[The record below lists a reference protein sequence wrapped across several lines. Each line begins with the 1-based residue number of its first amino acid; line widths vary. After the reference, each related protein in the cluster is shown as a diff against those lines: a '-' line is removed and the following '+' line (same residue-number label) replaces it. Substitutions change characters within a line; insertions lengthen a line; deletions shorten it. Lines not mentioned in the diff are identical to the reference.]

1 MKFVTML
8 SVLKSLLIAGA
19 LLAPSLVAGQSCPYR
34 GQLDELYCDA
44 DRDMVA
50 DAPADKSKW
59 KNPSTLIFTYTPIED
74 PAVYQKIF
82 SNLLEH
88 LGQCTGKKVVYYQV
102 QSNAAQIEAM
112 RAGRL
117 HIGGFS
123 TGSTGFAVNL
133 AGAVPFVVKGNAE
146 GPRSYRMAVIVRK
159 DSPVQKLADLKGK
172 KIAHASPSSNSG
184 NLAPR
189 SLLPAEGLTPDKDYK
204 VLYSGK
210 HDQSILGVN
219 TGDYDA
225 AAIADDVLERMSLRG
240 VVKAENFR
248 TLYSS
253 APFITSSF
261 AYAHDLDPALATKIK
276 GCFMNYKFTPEMTK
290 EFNGDDRF
298 HTVTY
303 QKDWAIVRKV
313 AEDTGTAFNRAAF
326 DRENAKETEAK
337 KKN

>member
-1 MKFVTML
+1 MKTT
-8 SVLKSLLIAGA
+8 SLLLLAPLTSA
-19 LLAPSLVAGQSCPYR
+19 LLASAVQAQTCANR
-34 GQLDELYCDA
+34 GQLDEMYCDA
-44 DRDMVA
+44 DKNMVA
-50 DAPADKSKW
+50 DVPADKSKW

-82 SNLLEH
+82 ANFQEH
-88 LGQCTGKKVVYYQV
+88 LGKCTGKKVAYYQV

-117 HIGGFS
+117 HLGGFS
-123 TGSTGFAVNL
+123 TGSTGYAVNL
-133 AGAVPFVVKGNAE
+133 AGAIPFAVKGDAS
-146 GPRSYRMAVIVRK
+146 GPRSYRLAVIVK
-159 DSPVQKLADLKGK
+159 ADSPYKKLTDLKGK
-172 KIAHASPSSNSG
+172 KVAHSAPSSNSG

-204 VLYSGK
+204 PLFSGK

-225 AAIADDVLERMSLRG
+225 AAIADDVLERMAKRG

-261 AYAHDLDPALATKIK
+261 AYAHDLDPALATKIRE
-276 GCFMNYKFTPEMTK
+276 CFANYKFTPEMTK

-298 HTVTY
+298 HPADY
-303 QKDWAIVRKV
+303 QRDWAIVRKV

-326 DRENAKETEAK
+326 DRENAKEAESK
-337 KKN
+337 KK

>member
-1 MKFVTML
+1 MKP
-8 SVLKSLLIAGA
+8 SLRFA
-19 LLAPSLVAGQSCPYR
+19 LLWALMLPAATTFAQTCPNR
-34 GQLDELYCDA
+34 GQLDDLYCDA

-50 DAPADKSKW
+50 DVPADKTKW
-59 KNPSTLIFTYTPIED
+59 KNPSSLIFTYTPIED

-82 SNLLEH
+82 ANFQEH
-88 LGQCTGKKVVYYQV
+88 LAQCTGKKVVYYQV

-123 TGSTGFAVNL
+123 TGSTAFAVNL
-133 AGAVPFVVKGNAE
+133 AGAVPFAVKGNAAA
-146 GPRSYRMAVIVRK
+146 PRSYQMAIIVRK
-159 DSPVQKLADLKGK
+159 DSPFTKLADLKGK
-172 KIAHASPSSNSG
+172 KVAHATPASNSG

-189 SLLPAEGLTPDKDYK
+189 SLLPAEGLIPDTDYK
-204 VLYSGK
+204 VLYAGK

-225 AAIADDVLERMSLRG
+225 AAIADDVLERMSVRG

-248 TLYSS
+248 TLYRSP
-253 APFITSSF
+253 PFITSSF
-261 AYAHDLDPALATKIK
+261 AYAHDLDPALAAKITS
-276 GCFMNYKFTPEMTK
+276 CFMSYKFTAEMTK

-298 HTVTY
+298 HAADF
-303 QKDWAIVRKV
+303 KRDWAVVRKV

-326 DRENAKETEAK
+326 DRENAASAK
-337 KKN
+337 K

>member
-1 MKFVTML
+1 MNSTRTFTFC
-8 SVLKSLLIAGA
+8 GA
-19 LLAPSLVAGQSCPYR
+19 LSAALFAIAASAQTCVHR

-44 DRDMVA
+44 DRDMLA
-50 DAPADKSKW
+50 DPPTDKSKW

-82 SNLLEH
+82 ANFQEH
-88 LGQCTGKKVVYYQV
+88 LGTCTGKKVVYYQV

-117 HIGGFS
+117 HLGGFS
-123 TGSTGFAVNL
+123 TGSTGYAVNL
-133 AGAVPFVVKGNAE
+133 AGAVPFAVKGDAT
-146 GPRSYRMAVIVRK
+146 GPRAYRMAVIVK
-159 DSPVQKLADLKGK
+159 ADSAFQKLTDLKGK

-204 VLYSGK
+204 PLYSGK
-210 HDQSILGVN
+210 HDQSIMGVN
-219 TGDYDA
+219 SGDYDA
-225 AAIADDVLERMSLRG
+225 ATIADDVLERMAKRG

-248 TLYSS
+248 TLYRSP
-253 APFITSSF
+253 PFITSSF
-261 AYAHDLDPALATKIK
+261 AHAHDLDPALATKLK
-276 GCFMNYKFTPEMTK
+276 ECFMNYKFTPEMTR

-298 HTVTY
+298 HAANY
-303 QKDWAIVRKV
+303 QRDWAVVRRV

-326 DRENAKETEAK
+326 DRENAKEAEAK
-337 KKN
+337 KK

>member
-1 MKFVTML
+1 MNSGFQGGWWGTVAIWAGT
-8 SVLKSLLIAGA
+8 IAFNA
-19 LLAPSLVAGQSCPYR
+19 DAQTCPHR
-34 GQLDELYCDA
+34 GQLDDLYCDA

-50 DAPADKSKW
+50 DPPADKSKW

-82 SNLLEH
+82 SDFQDQ
-88 LGQCTGKKVVYYQV
+88 LGKCTGKKVAYYQV

-117 HIGGFS
+117 HLGGFS
-123 TGSTGFAVNL
+123 TGSTGYAVNL
-133 AGAVPFVVKGNAE
+133 AGAVPFAVKGNAS
-146 GPRSYRMAVIVRK
+146 GPRSYHLAVIVK
-159 DSPVQKLADLKGK
+159 ADSPYQKLTDLKGK
-172 KIAHASPSSNSG
+172 KVAHSAPSSNSG

-204 VLYSGK
+204 PLFSGK
-210 HDQSILGVN
+210 HDQSIMGVN

-225 AAIADDVLERMSLRG
+225 AAIADDVLERMAKRG
-240 VVKAENFR
+240 VVKAGNFR
-248 TLYSS
+248 ALYLS

-261 AYAHDLDPALATKIK
+261 AYAHDLDPALAAKIRE
-276 GCFMNYKFTPEMTK
+276 CFAGYKFTPEMTK

-298 HTVTY
+298 HPAVY
-303 QKDWAIVRKV
+303 QRDWAIVRKV

-326 DRENAKETEAK
+326 DRENAKEAESRK
-337 KKN
+337 K

>member
-1 MKFVTML
+1 M
-8 SVLKSLLIAGA
+8 SGLKIAISIALACGSFAIAHSLHA
-19 LLAPSLVAGQSCPYR
+19 QSCSHR

-44 DRDMVA
+44 NHDMVA
-50 DAPADKSKW
+50 DPPADKSKW

-82 SNLLEH
+82 ANFQEH
-88 LGQCTGKKVVYYQV
+88 LTTCTGKKVVYYQV

-117 HIGGFS
+117 HLGGFS

-133 AGAVPFVVKGNAE
+133 AGAVPFAVKGDAS
-146 GPRSYRMAVIVRK
+146 GPRSYHLAVIVRA
-159 DSPVQKLADLKGK
+159 DSPYKKLSDLKGK
-172 KIAHASPSSNSG
+172 KVAHSAPSSNSG

-189 SLLPAEGLTPDKDYK
+189 SLLPAEGLAPDKDYK
-204 VLYSGK
+204 PLFSGK

-225 AAIADDVLERMSLRG
+225 AAIADDVLERMAKRG
-240 VVKAENFR
+240 VVKMENFR
-248 TLYSS
+248 VLYRS

-261 AYAHDLDPALATKIK
+261 AYAHDLDPALAEKIK
-276 GCFMNYKFTPEMTK
+276 ACFISYKFTPEMTK

-298 HTVTY
+298 HAANY
-303 QKDWAIVRKV
+303 ERDWAIVRKV
-313 AEDTGTAFNRAAF
+313 AEDTGTAFNRAGF
-326 DRENAKETEAK
+326 DKENAGEGK
-337 KKN
+337 K

>member
-1 MKFVTML
+1 MNSTRTFTFC
-8 SVLKSLLIAGA
+8 GA
-19 LLAPSLVAGQSCPYR
+19 LSAALFAIAASAQTCAHR

-44 DRDMVA
+44 DRDMLA
-50 DAPADKSKW
+50 DPPTDKSKW

-82 SNLLEH
+82 AHFQEH
-88 LGQCTGKKVVYYQV
+88 LGTCTGKKVVYYQV

-117 HIGGFS
+117 HLGGFS
-123 TGSTGFAVNL
+123 TGSTGYAVNL
-133 AGAVPFVVKGNAE
+133 AGAVPFAVKGDAT
-146 GPRSYRMAVIVRK
+146 GPRAYRMAVIVK
-159 DSPVQKLADLKGK
+159 ADSAFQKLTDLKGK

-204 VLYSGK
+204 PLYSGK
-210 HDQSILGVN
+210 HDQSIMGVN
-219 TGDYDA
+219 SGDYDA
-225 AAIADDVLERMSLRG
+225 AAIADDVLERMAKRG

-248 TLYSS
+248 TLYRSP
-253 APFITSSF
+253 PFITSSF
-261 AYAHDLDPALATKIK
+261 AHAHDLDPALATKLK
-276 GCFMNYKFTPEMTK
+276 ECFMNYKFTPEMTR

-298 HTVTY
+298 HAANY
-303 QKDWAIVRKV
+303 QRDWAVVRRV

-326 DRENAKETEAK
+326 DRENAKEAEAK
-337 KKN
+337 KK

>member
-1 MKFVTML
+1 MKP
-8 SVLKSLLIAGA
+8 LI
-19 LLAPSLVAGQSCPYR
+19 PSLVFVAMMQPSSAALAQACPNR
-34 GQLDELYCDA
+34 GQLDDLYCDA

-50 DAPADKSKW
+50 DVPTEKSKW
-59 KNPSTLIFTYTPIED
+59 KNPSALIFTYTPIED

-82 SNLLEH
+82 ANFQEH
-88 LGQCTGKKVVYYQV
+88 LAHCTGKKIVYYQV

-123 TGSTGFAVNL
+123 TGSTAFAVNL
-133 AGAVPFVVKGNAE
+133 AGAVPFAVKGNAAA
-146 GPRSYRMAVIVRK
+146 PRAYHMSVIVRK
-159 DSPVQKLADLKGK
+159 DSPYQNLTDLKGK
-172 KIAHASPSSNSG
+172 KVAHASPSSNSG

-225 AAIADDVLERMSLRG
+225 AAIADDVLERMSVRG

-248 TLYSS
+248 TLYVSP
-253 APFITSSF
+253 PFVTSSF
-261 AYAHDLDPALATKIK
+261 AYAHDLDPALAAKIRA
-276 GCFMNYKFTPEMTK
+276 CFMNYKFTPEMTK

-298 HTVTY
+298 HAADF
-303 QKDWAIVRKV
+303 KRDWAVVRKV
-313 AEDTGTAFNRAAF
+313 AEDTGTAYNRAAF
-326 DRENAKETEAK
+326 DREAATAAK
-337 KKN
+337 K

>member
-1 MKFVTML
+1 MIR
-8 SVLKSLLIAGA
+8 SIRYAVLWSLLLSAA
-19 LLAPSLVAGQSCPYR
+19 ATLAQTCQNR
-34 GQLDELYCDA
+34 GQLDDLYCDA

-50 DAPADKSKW
+50 DAPVDKAKW
-59 KNPSTLIFTYTPIED
+59 KNPSSLIFTYTPIED

-82 SNLLEH
+82 ANFQEH
-88 LGQCTGKKVVYYQV
+88 LAQCTGKRVVYYQV

-123 TGSTGFAVNL
+123 TGSTAFAVNL
-133 AGAVPFVVKGNAE
+133 AGAVPFAVKGNAAA
-146 GPRSYRMAVIVRK
+146 PRAYHMAVIVRK
-159 DSPVQKLADLKGK
+159 DSPYMKLADLKGK
-172 KIAHASPSSNSG
+172 KVAHAAPSSNSG

-189 SLLPAEGLTPDKDYK
+189 SLLPAEGLTPDTDYK
-204 VLYSGK
+204 VLYAGK

-225 AAIADDVLERMSLRG
+225 AAIADDVLERMSVRG

-248 TLYSS
+248 TLYRSP
-253 APFITSSF
+253 PFVTSSF
-261 AYAHDLDPALATKIK
+261 AYAHDLDPALAAKIK
-276 GCFMNYKFTPEMTK
+276 SCFMSYKFTAEMTK

-298 HTVTY
+298 HAADF
-303 QKDWAIVRKV
+303 KRDWAVVRKV

-326 DRENAKETEAK
+326 DRENAASAK
-337 KKN
+337 K